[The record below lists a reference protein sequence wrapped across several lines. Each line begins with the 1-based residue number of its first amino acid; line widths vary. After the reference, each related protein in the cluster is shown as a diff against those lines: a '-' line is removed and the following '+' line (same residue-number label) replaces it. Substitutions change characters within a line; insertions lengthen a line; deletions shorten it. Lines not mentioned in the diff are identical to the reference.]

1 MVENTIPKHVAI
13 IMDGNGRWASEKN
26 LHRSK
31 GHIKGYQ
38 NIKPI
43 TLHAKKLGIKY
54 LTLFAFS
61 TENWKR
67 SKEEVGFIMNLA
79 LEVIIKESNE
89 LNQNNINITHL
100 GSNENLP
107 NEMLAKINKSEKL
120 TENNDDF
127 FLSVAFNY
135 GGRNEIIDTVNK
147 LLESNIQKINEDI
160 FSSNLMTK
168 NYPDPDIIIRTGG
181 QKRLSNF
188 LIWQSAYSELF
199 FHEKFWP
206 DFSTDDL
213 DMIIKNYSLR
223 ERNFGN

>member
-67 SKEEVGFIMNLA
+67 SKE
-79 LEVIIKESNE
+79 SNE

-135 GGRNEIIDTVNK
+135 GGRNEIINTVNK

-188 LIWQSAYSELF
+188 LLWQSAYSELF

>member
-1 MVENTIPKHVAI
+1 MIFFY
-13 IMDGNGRWASEKN
+13 RW
-26 LHRSK
+26 H
-31 GHIKGYQ
+31 
-38 NIKPI
+38 
-43 TLHAKKLGIKY
+43 
-54 LTLFAFS
+54 LT
-61 TENWKR
+61 T
-67 SKEEVGFIMNLA
+67 
-79 LEVIIKESNE
+79 
-89 LNQNNINITHL
+89 
-100 GSNENLP
+100 
-107 NEMLAKINKSEKL
+107 
-120 TENNDDF
+120 
-127 FLSVAFNY
+127 

-188 LIWQSAYSELF
+188 LLWQSAYSELF